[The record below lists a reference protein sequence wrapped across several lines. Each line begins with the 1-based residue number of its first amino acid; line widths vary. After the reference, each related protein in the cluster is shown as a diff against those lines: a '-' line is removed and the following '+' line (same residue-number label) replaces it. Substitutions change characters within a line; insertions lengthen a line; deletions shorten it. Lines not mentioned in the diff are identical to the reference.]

1 MVNLPI
7 EFSKKTRYNGKQKW
21 HKLFTKIFI
30 WRTKIMKMTKLLAS
44 GVAAALATT
53 SLAAIGAS
61 AAERS
66 FEMGHTQGTIKTVA
80 TSGQEVDFLADK
92 DGLAPATLGI
102 SADDVYTINVA
113 NATKKVTG
121 VNLKVTG
128 IKGSKSSSSRTY
140 TYAFTNYA
148 ADGVTQTYGNSGPIW
163 KLNAYASTAPV
174 DSFVPSQFVEVTQI
188 SMEIA
193 CEETVTT
200 AAEYD
205 AWGSSNWGSNLEGMV
220 ITPFDDGSVANG
232 SILAAI
238 NGIINVG
245 WGGAYA
251 AYSEKSTTDL
261 YPFMGTTAPANSI
274 ITRQQMAVLSVA
286 GAWTAQTGGQNSGTD
301 GDQTYDEVE
310 YNKGTN
316 PNDFAGLASQVGD
329 FFNKQTN
336 GTITFTF
343 TTSSG
348 ATSTAWNNGGVPSSQ
363 VGIKNALG
371 DATANDFVLN
381 FNYSQTGSLQAV
393 AAVDAAAGEV
403 SFDIS
408 DILDALDGKTMG
420 VIDNIYYGM
429 TKGVAYTGDHPYSG
443 KTGFEVQK
451 ITLAYDEDDTNDTDI
466 EEDDDDDDDTDDD
479 TDVSDDDD
487 DDDDDT
493 NVDDDDDD
501 DDVSFDDDDD
511 DDDDSNVG
519 GSVVTPGNNGGD
531 DDGNPNTGVALAV
544 VPAMV
549 AAAAVV
555 VSKKRK

>member
-1 MVNLPI
+1 
-7 EFSKKTRYNGKQKW
+7 
-21 HKLFTKIFI
+21 
-30 WRTKIMKMTKLLAS
+30 MKMTKLLAS

-61 AAERS
+61 AAERT
-66 FEMGHTQGTIKTVA
+66 FEMGHTQGTIKFTA
-80 TSGQEVDFLADK
+80 TTGQEVDFLANAE
-92 DGLAPATLGI
+92 GLAPAELGI
-102 SADDVYTINVA
+102 SGDDWFAINIA

-121 VNLKVTG
+121 INLKVTG

-140 TYAFTNYA
+140 TYAFGNYDSNTTFDWTTQKY
-148 ADGVTQTYGNSGPIW
+148 DGSGKTWAICAYG
-163 KLNAYASTAPV
+163 STAPV
-174 DSFVPSQFVEVTQI
+174 DSFVPSQFVEITQI
-188 SMEIA
+188 TVEIN
-193 CEETVTT
+193 CESTVDT
-200 AAEYD
+200 ATAYD
-205 AWGSSNWGSNLEGMV
+205 AYGSSNWGENIDNLE
-220 ITPFDDGSVANG
+220 IHPFDDASVANG
-232 SILAAI
+232 SVLAAI
-238 NGIINVG
+238 NRMFYNWNTDGTASTTGV
-245 WGGAYA
+245 YA
-251 AYSEKSTTDL
+251 NYNEKSTVDL

-274 ITRQQMAVLSVA
+274 ITRQQMAVLSVS
-286 GAWTAQTGGQNSGTD
+286 GAWNATTGGNNGGTD

-316 PNDFAGLASQVGD
+316 PNDFAGLSSQVGD

-348 ATSTAWNNGGVPSSQ
+348 ATGTAWNNGGVPSSQ

-381 FNYSQTGSLQAV
+381 FNYNQTGSLQAV

-408 DILDALDGKTMG
+408 DVLDALDGKTMG

-429 TKGVAYTGDHPYSG
+429 TKGVAYTGDHPYAG

-451 ITLAYDEDDTNDTDI
+451 ITLSYDEDENSGDDIVEDDDDTDDTDDVDDDTDDTDDVDDDTDDTDDVDDDT
-466 EEDDDDDDDTDDD
+466 DDDDDDDVT
-479 TDVSDDDD
+479 VDDD

-493 NVDDDDDD
+493 N
-501 DDVSFDDDDD
+501 
-511 DDDDSNVG
+511 DDDSNVG
-519 GSVVTPGNNGGD
+519 GDVVTPGDNNNAGTD
-531 DDGNPNTGVALAV
+531 PNPNTGVALAV

>member
-1 MVNLPI
+1 
-7 EFSKKTRYNGKQKW
+7 
-21 HKLFTKIFI
+21 
-30 WRTKIMKMTKLLAS
+30 MKMTKLLAS

-61 AAERS
+61 AAERT
-66 FEMGHTQGTIKTVA
+66 FEMGHTQGTIKFTA
-80 TSGQEVDFLADK
+80 TSGQEVAFLADK
-92 DGLAPATLGI
+92 DGLAPAELGI
-102 SADDVYTINVA
+102 SSDDTIAINVK

-121 VNLKVTG
+121 INLKVTG

-140 TYAFTNYA
+140 TYAFGNYDSDTTFDWTTQKY
-148 ADGVTQTYGNSGPIW
+148 DGSGRTW
-163 KLNAYASTAPV
+163 ALKAYASTAPA
-174 DSFVPSQFVEVTQI
+174 DSFVPSQFVEITQI
-188 SMEIA
+188 AIEIS
-193 CEETVTT
+193 CESTVDT
-200 AAEYD
+200 AKAYD
-205 AWGSSNWGSNLEGMV
+205 AYGSSNWGEN
-220 ITPFDDGSVANG
+220 IDGLKIYGFKTAEWTN
-232 SILAAI
+232 ILMAI
-238 NGIINVG
+238 NNMMQIWGNGDAAVNANHGI
-245 WGGAYA
+245 YA
-251 AYSEKSTTDL
+251 NYNEKSTTDL
-261 YPFMGTTAPANSI
+261 YPFMGTTAPKNSI
-274 ITRQQMAVLSVA
+274 ITRKQMAVLSVA
-286 GAWTAQTGGQNSGTD
+286 GAWQATTGGNNDGDKD

-348 ATSTAWNNGGVPSSQ
+348 ATGTAWNNGGVPSSQ

-381 FNYSQTGSLQAV
+381 FNYNQTGSLQAV

-408 DILDALDGKTMG
+408 DVLDALDGKTIG

-429 TKGVAYTGDHPYSG
+429 TKGVEYTGDHPYAG

-451 ITLAYDEDDTNDTDI
+451 ITLSYDEDENSGDDIVEDDDDTDDTDDVDDDTDDTDDVDDDTDDTDDVDDDT
-466 EEDDDDDDDTDDD
+466 DDDDDDD
-479 TDVSDDDD
+479 DVTVDDD

-493 NVDDDDDD
+493 N
-501 DDVSFDDDDD
+501 
-511 DDDDSNVG
+511 DDDSNVG
-519 GSVVTPGNNGGD
+519 GDVVTPGDNNNAGTD
-531 DDGNPNTGVALAV
+531 PNPNTGVALAV

>member
-1 MVNLPI
+1 
-7 EFSKKTRYNGKQKW
+7 
-21 HKLFTKIFI
+21 
-30 WRTKIMKMTKLLAS
+30 MKMTKLLAS

-61 AAERS
+61 AAERT
-66 FEMGHTQGTIKTVA
+66 FEMGHTQGTIKFTA
-80 TSGQEVDFLADK
+80 TSGKEVAFLADEN
-92 DGLAPATLGI
+92 GLAPAELGI
-102 SADDVYTINVA
+102 SSDDVIAINVSK
-113 NATKKVTG
+113 ATKKVTG
-121 VNLKVTG
+121 INLKVTG

-140 TYAFTNYA
+140 TYAFGNYDSDTTFDWTTQKY
-148 ADGVTQTYGNSGPIW
+148 DGSGKTW
-163 KLNAYASTAPV
+163 ALKAYKDVAGI
-174 DSFVPSQFVEVTQI
+174 DEFVPSQFVEITQI
-188 SMEIA
+188 SVEIA
-193 CEETVTT
+193 CESTVDT
-200 AAEYD
+200 AKAYD
-205 AWGSSNWGSNLEGMV
+205 AYGSSNWGENIDGLK
-220 ITPFDDGSVANG
+220 IIPFKTAEWTD
-232 SILAAI
+232 ILMAI
-238 NGIINVG
+238 NNAVNAFGTADVASTGI
-245 WGGAYA
+245 YA
-251 AYSEKSTTDL
+251 KYSEKSTTDL
-261 YPFMGTTAPANSI
+261 YPFMGTTAPKNSI

-286 GAWTAQTGGQNSGTD
+286 GAWNATTGGNNGGTD

-316 PNDFAGLASQVGD
+316 PNDFAGLSSQVGD

-348 ATSTAWNNGGVPSSQ
+348 ATGTTWNNGGVPSSQ

-381 FNYSQTGSLQAV
+381 FNYNQTGSLQAV
-393 AAVDAAAGEV
+393 ASVDAAAGEV

-408 DILDALDGKTMG
+408 DVLDALDGKTMG

-429 TKGVAYTGDHPYSG
+429 TKGVEYTGDHPYAG

-451 ITLAYDEDDTNDTDI
+451 ITLSYDEDENSGDDI
-466 EEDDDDDDDTDDD
+466 VEDDDDTDDTDDVDDD
-479 TDVSDDDD
+479 TDDTDDVDDDTDDTDDVDDDTDDDGDDDVTVD

-493 NVDDDDDD
+493 NDDDQGVDGDTD
-501 DDVSFDDDDD
+501 
-511 DDDDSNVG
+511 
-519 GSVVTPGNNGGD
+519 VVTPGDNNPGTD
-531 DDGNPNTGVALAV
+531 PNPNTGVALAV